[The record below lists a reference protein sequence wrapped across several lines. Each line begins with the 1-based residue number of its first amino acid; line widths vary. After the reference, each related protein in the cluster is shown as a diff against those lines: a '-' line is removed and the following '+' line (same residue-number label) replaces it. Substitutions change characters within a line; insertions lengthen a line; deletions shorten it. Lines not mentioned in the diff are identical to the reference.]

1 MVQAVPLCQR
11 QTQLSLA
18 AASGIPRTTLQ
29 RYLADGTLRRAA
41 SRLKP
46 ALTAGHK
53 TKRLQWALAHV
64 DLPLGGRMY
73 RMHHMYDTVHIDEKW
88 FNLYKGTTKYYLTAS
103 EQLLYRTCPN
113 KKYIAKVMFLA
124 VVARPRYDFHRKQHF
139 DGKIGI
145 WPIVEK
151 IEALRS
157 SINRPKGSMITKNES
172 MTITLY
178 RKFLVEK
185 VFPSIRAKM
194 PARRWSTVVV
204 QQDNAGPH
212 VLENDAE
219 LEIEGKVD
227 GWSIKMRCQPPRS
240 PDLNV
245 LDLGFFLLFK
255 HCSTEGLLM
264 IGRHKY

>member
-1 MVQAVPLCQR
+1 MPRTPEKKDIPPAIRLRVVLFLAERSVRGKLLRGSVCAAMEEFGFCRNSVKKMWGIRGKVDVFCASTRTPLKRGRRLALDESVQLVQAVPLCQR

-29 RYLADGTLRRAA
+29 RYLAD
-41 SRLKP
+41 
-46 ALTAGHK
+46 
-53 TKRLQWALAHV
+53 
-64 DLPLGGRMY
+64 GGRMY

-113 KKYIAKVMFLA
+113 KKYIGKVMYLA

-139 DGKIGI
+139 D
-145 WPIVEK
+145 
-151 IEALRS
+151 
-157 SINRPKGSMITKNES
+157 
-172 MTITLY
+172 
-178 RKFLVEK
+178 
-185 VFPSIRAKM
+185 
-194 PARRWSTVVV
+194 ARRWSTVVV

-219 LEIEGKVD
+219 LETEGKVD

-245 LDLGFFLLFK
+245 LD
-255 HCSTEGLLM
+255 
-264 IGRHKY
+264 